1 VGEIRAAR
9 RMEADSV
16 ECKRRAGCGETGT
29 VSRRRHRPPRVLM
42 QCSCQRRLREPT
54 GRAVATQARPVVP
67 RSRLAVRTATHPRN
81 GGDQCTTNTQP
92 ATFRPQRNRRSKLTH
107 RKLCSR
113 FTAVRPSTRGPPIGG
128 RRRRQPSVAAA
139 VGRGRPQ
146 GRCGGDIPRC
156 APTTCLRSQPGG
168 GGNHEEQRYCQT
180 ATKQADGVDRGE
192 VRSVRRHT
200 DRRSISHQGIL
211 HGGSKW
217 TARRQ
222 SAVARE
228 NGSQTYKRLYGSDA
242 GRAERTVDLRVQ
254 PPDGRQPDGKPP
266 DGKPPPSSA
275 AKSHQAERAAGCPQ
289 GRHPLRSARG
299 TCARAT
305 AENC

>member
-1 VGEIRAAR
+1 VRREPCRDEGTAHRGFLCNARASAVCGNRRAERSPRKQDQSSRGAGWLYAPPHTHATVETNAR
-9 RMEADSV
+9 RTPNPQPFDHRGIEEASSPIGNSA
-16 ECKRRAGCGETGT
+16 AGSPRCGQ
-29 VSRRRHRPPRVLM
+29 VPADPPL
-42 QCSCQRRLREPT
+42 
-54 GRAVATQARPVVP
+54 GAGGGG
-67 RSRLAVRTATHPRN
+67 SRLWR
-81 GGDQCTTNTQP
+81 
-92 ATFRPQRNRRSKLTH
+92 
-107 RKLCSR
+107 
-113 FTAVRPSTRGPPIGG
+113 RPS
-128 RRRRQPSVAAA
+128 AAA
-139 VGRGRPQ
+139 VHRGDAEEIFPDAHRLPVL
-146 GRCGGDIPRC
+146 G
-156 APTTCLRSQPGG
+156 ASQGG

-266 DGKPPPSSA
+266 DGRPPDGKPPDGKPPDGKPPDGKPPPSSA